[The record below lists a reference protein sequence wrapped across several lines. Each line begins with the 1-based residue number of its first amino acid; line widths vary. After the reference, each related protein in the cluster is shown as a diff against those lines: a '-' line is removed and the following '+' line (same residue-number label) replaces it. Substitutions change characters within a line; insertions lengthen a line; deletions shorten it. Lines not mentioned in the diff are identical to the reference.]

1 LPSPIS
7 SPISFLFS
15 FGSRVPAA
23 RFWLAGRGRISLDWI
38 SRQFVGSWVQ
48 KSIELDFQFVGAE
61 NSDMLF

>member
-1 LPSPIS
+1 LPSTIS

-38 SRQFVGSWVQ
+38 SCQGGWVYWAGKTQILLCSFFVSV
-48 KSIELDFQFVGAE
+48 
-61 NSDMLF
+61 